1 MAGVGGARAG
11 SGRKKLSPEVK
22 ARREVQRMA
31 TKVAA
36 DLIAEH
42 NVAGVLSA
50 ANAEVSPLEY
60 MLELIRNPLIDP
72 ARRDKLAIA
81 AAPYCHARL
90 DGAGTAAKGKK
101 EAQKEAAIETAG
113 GKFRA
118 GEAPRLTAV
127 VNAA

>member
-1 MAGVGGARAG
+1 
-11 SGRKKLSPEVK
+11 
-22 ARREVQRMA
+22 MA

-36 DLIAEH
+36 DLIAEN

-50 ANAEVSPLEY
+50 ANAELSPLDY

-90 DGAGTAAKGKK
+90 DGGGAVKGKK